1 MILKSSDSRFNG
13 RAGYQCTQ
21 PGQRNDRYR
30 LGCIEEC
37 TVMKVGVVGGTGY
50 AGAELIRL
58 LLMHPRVE
66 LAEVVSHSQS
76 GMRLD
81 VLHPGLQGCTELVAQ
96 SFEPQRLAQLDAVF
110 VAVPHGKAA
119 PLCDAL
125 HAAGAK
131 VILDLSRDHRHAE
144 GWVYG
149 LAEWNTTQLP
159 GAGRIAVPGCFA
171 TAISMATAPF
181 VASGE
186 VVDAPRIVAATGSTG
201 LGATPAKSGHHPERF
216 TNPQSIQDFESSA
229 WSRDQYISFWSESCR
244 PDSIC
249 STLGPHRS
257 RILATAMLP
266 MKRAWSL
273 EEAQETL
280 KEKYAQHPLV
290 RVREGSPEIRHV
302 RGTAFCDV
310 AAFVDGKD
318 VVVIS
323 AIDNLGKGASTQAVQ
338 CLNHAFD
345 WPVQT
350 GLTHPPAL
358 P

>member
-1 MILKSSDSRFNG
+1 
-13 RAGYQCTQ
+13 
-21 PGQRNDRYR
+21 
-30 LGCIEEC
+30 
-37 TVMKVGVVGGTGY
+37 MKVGVVGGTGY

-76 GMRLD
+76 GTRLD

-96 SFEPQRLAQLDAVF
+96 SFEPPRLAQLDAVF

-149 LAEWNTTQLP
+149 LAEWNTKQLP

-216 TNPQSIQDFESSA
+216 TNLKAYKILSHQHGPEINTFLSGLNPVDPIRFVPLSA
-229 WSRDQYISFWSESCR
+229 PIDR
-244 PDSIC
+244 
-249 STLGPHRS
+249 G
-257 RILATAMLP
+257 ILATAMLP

-280 KEKYAQHPLV
+280 REKYAQHPLV

-350 GLTHPPAL
+350 GLIHPPAL

>member
-1 MILKSSDSRFNG
+1 MI
-13 RAGYQCTQ
+13 
-21 PGQRNDRYR
+21 
-30 LGCIEEC
+30 
-37 TVMKVGVVGGTGY
+37 KVAVVGGTGY

-66 LAEVVSHSQS
+66 LAEVVSHSKS
-76 GMRLD
+76 GTRLD
-81 VLHPGLQGCTELVAQ
+81 VLHPGLQGCTDLVAQ
-96 SFEPQRLAQLDAVF
+96 DFQPKRLAQLDAVF
-110 VAVPHGKAA
+110 IAVPHGKAA

-125 HAAGAK
+125 DAAGAP
-131 VILDLSRDHRHAE
+131 VILDLSRDHRHAQ

-149 LAEWNTTQLP
+149 LAEWNTDDLP
-159 GAGRIAVPGCFA
+159 GAKRIAVPGCFA
-171 TAISMATAPF
+171 TAISMASAPF

-216 TNPQSIQDFESSA
+216 TNLKAYKVLSHQHGPEINTFLSGLSKVEPIRFVPLSA
-229 WSRDQYISFWSESCR
+229 PIDR
-244 PDSIC
+244 
-249 STLGPHRS
+249 G
-257 RILATAMLP
+257 ILATVMLP

-273 EEAQETL
+273 EEAQQTL
-280 KEKYAQHPLV
+280 TEKYETHPLV
-290 RVREGSPEIRHV
+290 RVREVSPEIRHV

-310 AAFVDGKD
+310 ATFVDGND
-318 VVVIS
+318 VVVIA

-338 CLNHAFD
+338 CLNHCFD

-350 GLTHPPAL
+350 GLIHPPTL